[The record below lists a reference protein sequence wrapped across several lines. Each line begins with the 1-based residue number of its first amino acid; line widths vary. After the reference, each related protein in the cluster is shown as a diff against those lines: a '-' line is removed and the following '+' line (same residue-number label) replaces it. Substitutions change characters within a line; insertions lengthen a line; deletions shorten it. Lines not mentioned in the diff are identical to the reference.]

1 MQMAISESD
10 IEQQFLKIALR
21 RSEFLRRNEPKK
33 ANKEF
38 DSLDRILAEMRQM
51 PDRGEA
57 ALKRIAAATND
68 GEVQIAAAA
77 GLLSLDEPHAI
88 ELLEKIAARP
98 NGGLVSFTAEM
109 TLSEWRKGGMQSYR
123 T

>member
-1 MQMAISESD
+1 MAISESD

-57 ALKRIAAATND
+57 ARKRIAAATND